1 MKKII
6 LIFLMIGIHTIC
18 QATPWQDY
26 GTCCNEGAT
35 TWPSDDDMLMLNDIS
50 DTTDN
55 ADGTL
60 MQVPWSKVQPR
71 DADLTSIAALSTSSY
86 GRALLTLAEPD
97 NGQLLIGDE
106 VDGTPQWGYITETG
120 DSLTVSN
127 GPGTI
132 NLVPHA
138 NLEAISDAC
147 AGSTSPEMSLYY
159 SLNDGTDE
167 TCGSGD
173 KLAGSVTSTCPD
185 YTGANE
191 DTEDCDL
198 TLWSMNNGIK
208 TERAEFTATD
218 GGGGE
223 WDLKYPVI
231 APSINA
237 GVRFVSATGA
247 SYSMA
252 DGQAEADNC
261 LLDIYV
267 PDGGEIQ
274 TIQLNDSPLCTTG
287 TSKVICI
294 FDQHEHEEVRITP
307 HSSDYIIG
315 PGFIT
320 YDQGNY
326 IENDTSS
333 NAGDYICLKGTAAG
347 YWVVWDYVGTWTE
360 QDE

>member
-1 MKKII
+1 
-6 LIFLMIGIHTIC
+6 MIGIHTIC

-50 DTTDN
+50 DTTDD

-185 YTGANE
+185 YDTGDNE
-191 DTEDCDL
+191 GAEDCDL

-223 WDLKYPVI
+223 WDLKYPVT
-231 APSINA
+231 APA
-237 GVRFVSATGA
+237 GDIGIYVETITSTTDISASAICRKSYFRGDSGAGIDLNLPTSGLCGAAGQGRLYYLVNNDPEGDDFKIEPNVSAGNDDIIFEGATCGDGAALILASFGDWVILQGTSLGYWAVVAFGGA
-247 SYSMA
+247 S
-252 DGQAEADNC
+252 
-261 LLDIYV
+261 
-267 PDGGEIQ
+267 
-274 TIQLNDSPLCTTG
+274 
-287 TSKVICI
+287 
-294 FDQHEHEEVRITP
+294 
-307 HSSDYIIG
+307 
-315 PGFIT
+315 
-320 YDQGNY
+320 
-326 IENDTSS
+326 DTS
-333 NAGDYICLKGTAAG
+333 GVDC
-347 YWVVWDYVGTWTE
+347 E
-360 QDE
+360 